1 MWIAELAA
9 ILYGVTIKLFPTLF
23 NGEAMGGG
31 DKEEIESAYTLL
43 KILEL
48 SCDRIQQIVIK
59 YKPEPELPLSS
70 VSSSTKL
77 SGIWDPL

>member
-1 MWIAELAA
+1 MLNVAE
-9 ILYGVTIKLFPTLF
+9 
-23 NGEAMGGG
+23 M
-31 DKEEIESAYTLL
+31 
-43 KILEL
+43 LEL

-77 SGIWDPL
+77 SGI

>member
-1 MWIAELAA
+1 
-9 ILYGVTIKLFPTLF
+9 
-23 NGEAMGGG
+23 MGGG
-31 DKEEIESAYTLL
+31 GKEEIESAYTLL

-59 YKPEPELPLSS
+59 YKPELPLSS

-77 SGIWDPL
+77 SGI

>member
-1 MWIAELAA
+1 MKSQLSFF
-9 ILYGVTIKLFPTLF
+9 LPFSVGKL
-23 NGEAMGGG
+23 GRGGGG

-77 SGIWDPL
+77 SGI